1 MAKKNI
7 NWRNSEA
14 RKILLADVEEGQL
27 PGKVSVEDAWEFY
40 KHLPAFSE
48 VPINQFKKQLNAHR
62 DQVRTRKERLGD
74 EEAALKQF
82 KKLNP
87 PKTHNNKGEVVFD
100 MTPGKMVLRKDIEEG
115 KHLGMTMSDFY
126 NSRKEYTCIT
136 KRKFKERVHQET
148 RRKKF
153 IHYLTTKTAEEKKE
167 KKDRRREMAWTKADA

>member
-1 MAKKNI
+1 M
-7 NWRNSEA
+7 
-14 RKILLADVEEGQL
+14 
-27 PGKVSVEDAWEFY
+27 
-40 KHLPAFSE
+40 
-48 VPINQFKKQLNAHR
+48 
-62 DQVRTRKERLGD
+62 
-74 EEAALKQF
+74 KQF

-136 KRKFKERVHQET
+136 RSKFKERVPQEIQ
-148 RRKKF
+148 RKKF
-153 IHYLTTKTAEEKKE
+153 IHYLATKTAEEKKE